1 MSAKKTVM
9 YEPPK
14 PTRLNLVISFS
25 AEGGGKM
32 DPQRG
37 PEPMNTL
44 IRLADA
50 QSTIW
55 RFRLAA
61 ARRDRAPV

>member
-1 MSAKKTVM
+1 M

-14 PTRLNLVISFS
+14 ATRLNLVVSFS

-37 PEPMNTL
+37 LEPK
-44 IRLADA
+44 
-50 QSTIW
+50 
-55 RFRLAA
+55 
-61 ARRDRAPV
+61 